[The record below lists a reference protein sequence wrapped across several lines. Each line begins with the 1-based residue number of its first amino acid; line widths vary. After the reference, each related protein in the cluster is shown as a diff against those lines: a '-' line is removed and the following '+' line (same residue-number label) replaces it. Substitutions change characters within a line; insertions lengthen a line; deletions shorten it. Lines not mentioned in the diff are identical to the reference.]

1 MAFIRSFVAVELP
14 EPVRAALGRIQ
25 EGAKGTA
32 GGAVKWAS
40 PGGIHLTLKFLG
52 NVDEE
57 KVPQLVQALT
67 GACEGSG
74 TFELALSKLGVFPG
88 PTRPRVAWVGLS
100 GGVPE
105 LLRLQERVEK
115 ALSPFGFPREE
126 RAFTPHLTLAR
137 VREYVSVEEARAF
150 GEGFLKATPEAVSF
164 RVEGISLMRSQLA
177 PSGAV
182 YSVLAFIPLHAPCKD
197 PPLGL

>member
-1 MAFIRSFVAVELP
+1 MGTVRAFVAVELP
-14 EPVRAALGRIQ
+14 EPVRAALARIQ
-25 EGAKGTA
+25 EGAKVA
-32 GGAVKWAS
+32 GGAAAKWVS
-40 PGGIHLTLKFLG
+40 SGGIHLTLKFLG
-52 NVDEE
+52 NVDEA

-67 GACEGSG
+67 TACEGSG
-74 TFELALSKLGVFPG
+74 PMDLALSKLGVFPG
-88 PTRPRVAWVGLS
+88 PSRPRVAWVGLS

-105 LLRLQERVEK
+105 LLRLQEQVEK

-150 GEGFLKATPEAVSF
+150 GEGFLKAAPEAVSF

-177 PSGAV
+177 PSGAI
-182 YSVLAFIPLHAPCKD
+182 YSRLAFILLRVPL
-197 PPLGL
+197 